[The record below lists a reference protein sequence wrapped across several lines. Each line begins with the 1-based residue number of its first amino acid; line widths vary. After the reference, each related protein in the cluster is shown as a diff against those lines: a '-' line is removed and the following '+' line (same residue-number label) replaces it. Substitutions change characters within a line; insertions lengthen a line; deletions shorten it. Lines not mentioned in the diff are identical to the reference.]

1 MLPQSGSHA
10 QSASVLSDPSTDA
23 GDCDD
28 LIILADVQEV
38 DEVEDQMPKA
48 EEGYQSDLE
57 EAIQGP
63 KKTIKN
69 WSELQQ
75 QIKAH
80 LAKHSKKLPLPKINQ
95 YLIISNFATLC
106 LKKLS

>member
-38 DEVEDQMPKA
+38 EHQTPEA
-48 EEGYQSDLE
+48 EEEGYESDLE

-63 KKTIKN
+63 KKAIKN